1 MFHITLITLGKIKQ
15 EFFAMAEEEYLKR
28 LKPYAK
34 LEIIELRPESFG
46 PSDKERAKQ
55 IEGEKIEKTLEKINS
70 QNVFLLSEN
79 GKEYDSLQ
87 FSKFLE
93 KNEEVVLVIGGALG
107 FSDGLKNKY
116 QKISLSQMTMPHE
129 LARVVLLEQIYRA
142 ITIAKG
148 KEYHY

>member
-1 MFHITLITLGKIKQ
+1 MFNLKIIAIDKIKKAFFEQAVQ
-15 EFFAMAEEEYLKR
+15 EYIKR
-28 LKPYAK
+28 LRPYAK
-34 LEIIELRPESFG
+34 LEIIELKPESF
-46 PSDKERAKQ
+46 SQSSKERAKQ

-93 KNEEVVLVIGGALG
+93 KNEEVVLVVGGALG
-107 FSDGLKNKY
+107 FSDEFKNKY

-142 ITIAKG
+142 VTIAKG